1 MKPYYLASER
11 AAAPTS
17 SMSYIAPV
25 LTRMWFRWDGIRDS
39 GYNRTGAEAVA
50 ESGSKPV
57 QVFCGWRMA
66 PSCRLRHH
74 LRTIRCKLPSGGG
87 SRMKIKSRVW
97 YWLAAASGAVSL
109 LYGMGI
115 EGGAQLGSSISDS
128 QFVTALCLVLAA
140 VAFLRLGFAAQ
151 DREQNARRYG
161 RVDRTHA
168 RTEEPDYR
176 QNRRGA

>member
-1 MKPYYLASER
+1 
-11 AAAPTS
+11 
-17 SMSYIAPV
+17 
-25 LTRMWFRWDGIRDS
+25 
-39 GYNRTGAEAVA
+39 
-50 ESGSKPV
+50 
-57 QVFCGWRMA
+57 
-66 PSCRLRHH
+66 
-74 LRTIRCKLPSGGG
+74 
-87 SRMKIKSRVW
+87 MKIKSRVW

-151 DREQNARRYG
+151 DREQNARI
-161 RVDRTHA
+161 DRTHA

>member
-1 MKPYYLASER
+1 
-11 AAAPTS
+11 
-17 SMSYIAPV
+17 
-25 LTRMWFRWDGIRDS
+25 
-39 GYNRTGAEAVA
+39 
-50 ESGSKPV
+50 
-57 QVFCGWRMA
+57 
-66 PSCRLRHH
+66 
-74 LRTIRCKLPSGGG
+74 
-87 SRMKIKSRVW
+87 MKIKSRVW

-115 EGGAQLGSSISDS
+115 EGGAQLGSS
-128 QFVTALCLVLAA
+128 TALCLVLAA

-168 RTEEPDYR
+168 RTEEPEYR

>member
-1 MKPYYLASER
+1 
-11 AAAPTS
+11 
-17 SMSYIAPV
+17 
-25 LTRMWFRWDGIRDS
+25 
-39 GYNRTGAEAVA
+39 
-50 ESGSKPV
+50 
-57 QVFCGWRMA
+57 
-66 PSCRLRHH
+66 
-74 LRTIRCKLPSGGG
+74 
-87 SRMKIKSRVW
+87 MKIKSRVW

-109 LYGMGI
+109 LYGMSI

-161 RVDRTHA
+161 RIQRHHA
-168 RTEEPDYR
+168 RTEEPEYR

>member
-1 MKPYYLASER
+1 
-11 AAAPTS
+11 
-17 SMSYIAPV
+17 
-25 LTRMWFRWDGIRDS
+25 
-39 GYNRTGAEAVA
+39 
-50 ESGSKPV
+50 
-57 QVFCGWRMA
+57 
-66 PSCRLRHH
+66 
-74 LRTIRCKLPSGGG
+74 
-87 SRMKIKSRVW
+87 MKIKSRVW
-97 YWLAAASGAVSL
+97 YWLAAASGTASL

-115 EGGAQLGSSISDS
+115 EGGAQLGSSISDN

-176 QNRRGA
+176 KYRGRQLYGPILCYGWKGNNIQPMNKDVQTEMLDRLKGTEVKV